1 MPLERDQIRELIIQE
16 LPALLERDPEVQRLI
31 LQLAQKYF
39 AGRSETDNRFD
50 RILEELRQ
58 SREEQAR
65 LWAEQ
70 AQRWE
75 EQTQRWAE
83 QDRRWAEQSQRW
95 EENQREIREMLRR
108 LGEMDQRHAEIDRKW
123 EEQTRRWE
131 EQTRRWE
138 EQAQRWEEQAQ
149 RWEEQDRRWEEQAQ
163 RWAEQDRR
171 WEEQTRLWAEQSQR
185 WEEQTRLWAEQSQRW
200 EENQREIRELMRRH
214 AALDRKFDST
224 IGALG
229 ARWGLYSEQSFRD
242 ALRGI
247 LTGFFNLEV
256 INVNEFDETGEV
268 FGRPEQIELD
278 VIIKNGL
285 LLICEIKS
293 SMSKAD
299 MYLFERKARWYER
312 RHERKADRLIV
323 ISPMVDVPARKV
335 AERFGIVV
343 YSFAEDAGD
352 ALTNAEQ

>member
-70 AQRWE
+70 AQRW
-75 EQTQRWAE
+75 AE
-83 QDRRWAEQSQRW
+83 QDRRW

-138 EQAQRWEEQAQ
+138 EQA
-149 RWEEQDRRWEEQAQ
+149 RRWEEQAQ

-185 WEEQTRLWAEQSQRW
+185 WEEQTRLWAEQSRRW

-224 IGALG
+224 IGVLG

-323 ISPMVDVPARKV
+323 ISPMVDAPARKV